1 MPPPSTPLGPC
12 QERAGFLFAHE
23 CTRLATQPC
32 ARCLKAICEGHS
44 HPVDEELL
52 CTTCATNDDD
62 DDEESEG
69 TEGEMPDSWEDEDEP
84 NPYLYSSYY
93 YRDYGY
99 YGHGSWGH
107 DLVPDPNDFT
117 EADGESL
124 RDEGTET
131 FEGSERF
138 EEDMG
143 GS

>member
-1 MPPPSTPLGPC
+1 MSPPSIPLGPC
-12 QERAGFLFAHE
+12 EERAGFLFAHE
-23 CTRLATQPC
+23 CSSLATQPC
-32 ARCLKAICEGHS
+32 GRCLKAICEGHS
-44 HPVDEELL
+44 HLVAEELL
-52 CTTCATNDDD
+52 CTSCFNDDD
-62 DDEESEG
+62 DDEDDEG
-69 TEGEMPDSWEDEDEP
+69 TEGELPDSWEDEP

-107 DLVPDPNDFT
+107 DLVHDPNDFT

-124 RDEGTET
+124 RNEGSES
-131 FEGSERF
+131 FEGSDSF

>member
-1 MPPPSTPLGPC
+1 MPSFPPHQLGPC
-12 QERAGFLFAHE
+12 QDKAGFLFAHDCPRSAAQE
-23 CTRLATQPC
+23 CT
-32 ARCLKAICEGHS
+32 RCLKAICDGHS
-44 HPVDEELL
+44 HLVDEVLL
-52 CTTCATNDDD
+52 CTGCASNDDD
-62 DDEESEG
+62 DDEEDEG
-69 TEGEMPDSWEDEDEP
+69 TEGELPDAWEDEP
-84 NPYLYSSYY
+84 SPYLSSSYY

-124 RDEGTET
+124 RN
-131 FEGSERF
+131 EGSESSELF